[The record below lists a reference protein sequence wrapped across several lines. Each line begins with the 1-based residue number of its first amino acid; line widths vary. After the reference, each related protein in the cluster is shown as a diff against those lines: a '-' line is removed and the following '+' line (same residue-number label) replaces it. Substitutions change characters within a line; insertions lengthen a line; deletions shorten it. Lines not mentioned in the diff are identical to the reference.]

1 MNVLIVEDDQIV
13 RKALVKSLRAASPRI
28 KTYEATG
35 LPSAK
40 IMFARYRIDLVLLDL
55 HLPPS
60 SVETTLNAIPEFAET
75 SSVIVVTGFP
85 AEETKQEARKQGAL
99 GFVEKTP
106 QLFKDKLGVIIALI
120 NTIRTWNQ
128 PVIRLLENLEIL
140 EDLVTLKIKHDHLR

>member
-1 MNVLIVEDDQIV
+1 MRVLIVEDDPEI
-13 RKALVKSLRAASPRI
+13 RKTLAKSLSSASKRI

-35 LPSAK
+35 LPSAR
-40 IMFARYRIDLVLLDL
+40 IMFSRYPIDLVLLDL
-55 HLPPS
+55 NLPPS
-60 SVETTLNAIPEFAET
+60 SVETTLNAIPEFAKT

-85 AEETKQEARKQGAL
+85 TEFTKREARKQGAL

-106 QLFKDKLGVIIALI
+106 HLFNDRLGIVVALI

-140 EDLVTLKIKHDHLR
+140 EDLVTIKIRHDHLR